1 METTHLLAHG
11 FDLHRLHNIHR
22 MAVMVMIMVPMEL
35 VMVVIVMVAT
45 VLVVLVIVVL
55 VMVVLVLVLVI
66 SIMAMVMEVEDYHV
80 ETTQLSADG
89 LDLPTHNE
97 KTGTFSFSPA
107 NI

>member
-1 METTHLLAHG
+1 METTHLLADS

-22 MAVMVMIMVPMEL
+22 MVVMVMIMVPMEL

-45 VLVVLVIVVL
+45 VMVVLVIVVL
-55 VMVVLVLVLVI
+55 VVLVLVLVI
-66 SIMAMVMEVEDYHV
+66 SIMAMVMEVGDYHV
-80 ETTQLSADG
+80 ETKQLSADG

>member
-45 VLVVLVIVVL
+45 VMVVLVNVVL
-55 VMVVLVLVLVI
+55 VVLVLVLVI
-66 SIMAMVMEVEDYHV
+66 SIMAMVMEVGDYHV
-80 ETTQLSADG
+80 ETTHHLAHG
-89 LDLPTHNE
+89 FDLHLRLLLH
-97 KTGTFSFSPA
+97 
-107 NI
+107 